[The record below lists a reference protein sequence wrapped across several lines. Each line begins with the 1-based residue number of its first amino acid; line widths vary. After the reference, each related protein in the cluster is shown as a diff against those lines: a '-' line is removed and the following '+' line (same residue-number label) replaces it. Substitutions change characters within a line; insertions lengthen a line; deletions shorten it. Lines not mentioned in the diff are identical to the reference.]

1 MANTFVFIQY
11 VWLEA

>member
-1 MANTFVFIQY
+1 MVNTFVFIQY